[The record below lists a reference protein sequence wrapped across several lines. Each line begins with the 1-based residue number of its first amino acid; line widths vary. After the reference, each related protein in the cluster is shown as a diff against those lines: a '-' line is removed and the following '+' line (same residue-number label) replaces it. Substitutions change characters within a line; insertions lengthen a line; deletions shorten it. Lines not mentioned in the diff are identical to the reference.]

1 MKAQLSPSAFLACL
15 ILCAG
20 QQVLADDE
28 VKYVDVLERGHF
40 FKSKHFAPTYE
51 KRINAI
57 KEQVDLGVSKGWI
70 SSERA
75 ESLKGEASR
84 IMVSVD
90 ATGKKDPT
98 QAEADE
104 LDRSITK
111 LNSDVYQAMQGSS
124 PAPASTTETTAPSSA
139 PESPTASSASVPGT
153 NGGTSASQMKAAPLK
168 PLTAKPA
175 KKKSSH

>member
-1 MKAQLSPSAFLACL
+1 MKPLLLAVLYVCL
-15 ILCAG
+15 ALCA
-20 QQVLADDE
+20 APPAFAEEE
-28 VKYVDVLERGHF
+28 VQYVDVVERGHF
-40 FKSKHFAPTYE
+40 FKSKHFAPSYA
-51 KRINAI
+51 KRITAI

-75 ESLKGEASR
+75 ESLKGEAGR

-90 ATGKKDPT
+90 AIGTKDPT

-111 LNSDVYQAMQGSS
+111 LNTDVHQAMQGGS
-124 PAPASTTETTAPSSA
+124 PAPPPAAASDSASTSSA
-139 PESPTASSASVPGT
+139 PESAGGMSAAPLSTTGGSSAGQLK
-153 NGGTSASQMKAAPLK
+153 ASPLK

-175 KKKSSH
+175 KKKGH